1 MKNSQRITLMHLI
14 REKYTDHKY
23 LIIGLFV
30 LFGSYLIIL
39 FLNHRSTSV
48 ILQLV
53 MTGTVLSAIYA
64 ILALGFSLIYGI
76 AKQLKLS
83 IGGYYVIAAY
93 SMYFLLEARKID
105 PFLAV
110 KDLDELLLLLLALMP
125 GILILI
131 SLIIVWF
138 KFPDK
143 KQVMMILSAT
153 VIAIGAGVLFKESL
167 IESLYLGFAV
177 LLICLTAWY
186 LEFPR
191 RKIALS
197 TLLAAVSFPILA
209 FLKTSIV
216 YLALMIV
223 AVIFTASIAMLSDR
237 YLLDKVRHNHV
248 NTMIV
253 TFALALL
260 FQSVIQLM
268 YFPAGGMELLLF
280 GPQDRSLLALV
291 STSRVLSLYGA
302 YILEVKIIAFV
313 FLILAVIS
321 LYMFIWR
328 SKMGIALRAVSQ
340 DEEAAALTG
349 IDIRKTTAIV
359 SGIGMGLIAFASVL
373 TSPFAAMPL
382 WSPYMGWGALIIAIA
397 VVTLGGLGSLPGSI
411 IAAFIFGFAEV
422 IISSI
427 PDYAAWSGV
436 LPFIIVLLVMVLKP
450 EGILGEKKEL
460 EA

>member
-1 MKNSQRITLMHLI
+1 
-14 REKYTDHKY
+14 
-23 LIIGLFV
+23 
-30 LFGSYLIIL
+30 
-39 FLNHRSTSV
+39 
-48 ILQLV
+48 
-53 MTGTVLSAIYA
+53 MTGAVLSAIYS

-93 SMYFLLEARKID
+93 SMFFLLEARRID
-105 PFLAV
+105 PFLVV
-110 KDLDELLLLLLALMP
+110 KDLDGFWLLLLALMP
-125 GILILI
+125 GILVLI

-138 KFPDK
+138 KFPDR
-143 KQVMMILSAT
+143 KQVIIILGAT
-153 VIAIGAGVLFKESL
+153 IIAIGSGILFKESL
-167 IESLYLGFAV
+167 VESLYLGLAV

-191 RKIALS
+191 QKIALS
-197 TLLAAVSFPILA
+197 TLLVAVSFPIFA
-209 FLKTSIV
+209 ILKTSIV

-248 NTMIV
+248 NIMIF

-260 FQSVIQLM
+260 FQSVVQLM
-268 YFPAGGMELLLF
+268 YFPAGGVELLPF
-280 GPQDRSLLALV
+280 GPEDRSLLALV
-291 STSRVLSLYGA
+291 STSRVVRIYGA
-302 YILEVKIIAFV
+302 LILEIKIVALIFV
-313 FLILAVIS
+313 IIAVIS

-340 DEEAAALTG
+340 DEEAAALSG

-373 TSPFAAMPL
+373 TSPFAAIPH
-382 WSPYMGWGALIIAIA
+382 WSPHMGWGVLIIAIA
-397 VVTLGGLGSLPGSI
+397 IVTLGGLGSLPGSL

-427 PDYAAWSGV
+427 PAFAAWSGI
-436 LPFIIVLLVMVLKP
+436 LPFIVVFIVMILKP
-450 EGILGEKKEL
+450 EGLLGEKKEL